1 MYVVCLNFYKTIKNA
16 LFICKF
22 VCFRIDVAKSMG
34 LKIIEATFTS
44 HISQGVA
51 EKCGYETIAD
61 VPYRE
66 FEKTM
71 DFDFKTVSTSIKIMA
86 YVVK

>member
-1 MYVVCLNFYKTIKNA
+1 
-16 LFICKF
+16 
-22 VCFRIDVAKSMG
+22 MG

-51 EKCGYETIAD
+51 ERCGYETVAD
-61 VPYRE
+61 VPYCD

-71 DFDFKTVSTSIKIMA
+71 DFDFKTESKSIKIMA